1 MKLSGNFRNY
11 VCPFITEMVQVL
23 PEERDYPRRMSPIQC
38 SPAE

>member
-1 MKLSGNFRNY
+1 MKLSGNFRND

-23 PEERDYPRRMSPIQC
+23 PEERDYPRRTSPIQC